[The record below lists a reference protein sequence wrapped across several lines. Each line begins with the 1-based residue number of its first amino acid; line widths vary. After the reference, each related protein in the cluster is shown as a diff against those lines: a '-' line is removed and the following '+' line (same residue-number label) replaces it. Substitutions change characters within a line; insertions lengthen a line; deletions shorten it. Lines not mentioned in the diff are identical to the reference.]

1 MFRIK
6 IIRINL
12 VLISLYL
19 FSLYIYYS
27 YGDFNVLSIIQ
38 SIQKKI
44 VKKFNLGKTK
54 NIFFYVKTFDII
66 NVFNFKAM
74 LE

>member
-1 MFRIK
+1 MFRVK

-19 FSLYIYYS
+19 FSLCIYYS

-38 SIQKKI
+38 STQKKI
-44 VKKFNLGKTK
+44 VKKFNLGKT
-54 NIFFYVKTFDII
+54 IIYFF
-66 NVFNFKAM
+66 M
-74 LE
+74 LNLFIL